1 MSNDEL
7 DLDTPGGRD
16 FFLHGVSQPLISVE
30 RMREKSYEKSNQK
43 WNLFHGVKV
52 DLLWEDKRNFCL
64 IIQPKRISNKLLGT
78 KKSTGEAMQQDEMVG
93 IEEEKKEK
101 SLHSKTKQSTE
112 ESKIYGK
119 VVLFVFNFKTHLR

>member
-16 FFLHGVSQPLISVE
+16 FFLHGVSQALISVE

-43 WNLFHGVKV
+43 WKLFHGVKV

-78 KKSTGEAMQQDEMVG
+78 EKSIGEATQQDEG
-93 IEEEKKEK
+93 A
-101 SLHSKTKQSTE
+101 
-112 ESKIYGK
+112 G
-119 VVLFVFNFKTHLR
+119 FVSPPHLMD